1 MTTNNNDLPVT
12 IDYTSRDYYS
22 LRDALVARVKNNI
35 NTPGSGVSWTG
46 ENPSDFAVALIEAF
60 AYMGDNISYYI
71 DRIANE
77 NFIGTATQRQ
87 SIIDLAKMYGYTP
100 SGYRAASCSVVFYN
114 SGSSDITVPAGTQV
128 SGEVVFNDVAE
139 EVIFT
144 TLSDILVPAA
154 VDSVPGVSESV
165 TATHGE
171 SVATRTGNDL
181 AYGELVG
188 VSDGLPNQS
197 FILSENQVVEN
208 SIEVYVEVGNGND
221 YTLWNPVVHL
231 ADSGPSD
238 PVFTVETDA
247 DNYVTINFGDGV
259 SGNIPTLGSA
269 IRVNYAVG
277 GGQLGNISSG
287 ILNNIRYVPNN
298 VSTTDL
304 TVTNSTSATNG
315 SDPES
320 EGSIRTNAP
329 VALRALNRAVT
340 LQDYSSLALLVS
352 AVGKANAVA
361 DTKNSVTMYIAPQ
374 QNTDSTDLYP
384 GYTDDPSNGGVL
396 TQDWPSLVSS
406 VEQYLTNKT
415 QIGVS
420 VTVAQPTYVPV
431 NLLLRFTKHP
441 QYTNDQVKTNL
452 LLALVNVFSYNSMQ
466 FQDIISPE
474 EIEYEMRQVD
484 GVYSVNVASFYRAG
498 YPGRNTLLGGPGEI
512 FVFDEANL
520 DVVANSADNT
530 LASLTPS
537 AGTLSPTFSS
547 SQLNYNLSVPNGTTS
562 ITLTPVNTTAIIN
575 VNGVVTAS
583 GSAAT
588 VSTPVGITAVTISVT
603 AQDGITTGAYQ
614 VNITR
619 AS

>member
-1 MTTNNNDLPVT
+1 MTTNNSDLPVT

-22 LRDALVARVKNNI
+22 LRDALIARVKNNI
-35 NTPGSGVSWTG
+35 NVPGSGVSWTG
-46 ENPSDFAVALIEAF
+46 ENTSDFAVALIEAF

-114 SGSSDITVPAGTQV
+114 SGSSDVTIPAGTQV
-128 SGEVVFNDVAE
+128 SGEVIFNDVAE

-144 TLSDILVPAA
+144 TTSDVLVPAA
-154 VDSVPGVSESV
+154 GGNGPGVSETV
-165 TATHGE
+165 TAIHGE
-171 SVATRTGNDL
+171 LVSTRAGNDPV
-181 AYGELVG
+181 YGELVG
-188 VSDGLPNQS
+188 VSDGLPGQS

-208 SIEVYVEVGNGND
+208 SIQVYVEVGNGTD
-221 YTLWNPVVHL
+221 YTLWSPVVHL

-238 PVFTVETDA
+238 AVFTVETDA
-247 DNYVTINFGDGV
+247 DNYVTITFGDGV

-269 IRVNYAVG
+269 IRVNYSVG
-277 GGQLGNISSG
+277 GGQLGNITSG
-287 ILNNIRYVPNN
+287 VLNNIRYVPNN
-298 VSTTDL
+298 VSVSSI

-315 SDPES
+315 ADPES

-329 VALRALNRAVT
+329 IALRALNRAVT

-352 AVGKANAVA
+352 AVGKANATA
-361 DTKNSVTMYIAPQ
+361 DTKNSVTLYIAPQ

-384 GYTDDPSNGGVL
+384 GYTGDPSNGGVL

-406 VEQYLTNKT
+406 VQQYLANKT

-441 QYTNDQVKTNL
+441 QYTDDQVKTNI

-466 FQDIISPE
+466 FQDIVSPE

-520 DVVANSADNT
+520 DVVANSSDST

-537 AGTLSPTFSS
+537 VGTLSPTFSS
-547 SQLNYNLSVPNGTTS
+547 SQLNYNLSAPNGTTS
-562 ITLTPVNTTAIIN
+562 MTFTPVNTTGKIT
-575 VNGVVTAS
+575 VNGVATSS
-583 GSAAT
+583 GSATSVT
-588 VSTPVGITAVTISVT
+588 VTVGITTVQVAVT
-603 AQDGITTGAYQ
+603 AQDGITTKTYQ
-614 VNITR
+614 VNVTR